1 MLDRWGW
8 EDGMGAGN
16 RGGPIPRI
24 MGAMVK
30 IMGNKKGAC
39 MFPQFFW
46 SGGPGP
52 ETYIFLSIWRV
63 IVAEASAS

>member
-1 MLDRWGW
+1 
-8 EDGMGAGN
+8 
-16 RGGPIPRI
+16 

-39 MFPQFFW
+39 MFPKFFW
-46 SGGPGP
+46 SGGSGAGNL
-52 ETYIFLSIWRV
+52 FVLNIWRV